1 MHSDEE
7 IFKETTPKALL
18 QLLKKDYYFHDYCY
32 QEIIPRGKEIK
43 MNNSKGFQI
52 YLVESGYFS
61 YCLQNEYGDS
71 GIISFVG
78 GEIAINLIPIIKEEP
93 EESVLRSLTE
103 VH

>member
-61 YCLQNEYGDS
+61 Y
-71 GIISFVG
+71 
-78 GEIAINLIPIIKEEP
+78 
-93 EESVLRSLTE
+93 
-103 VH
+103 